1 MLDFNTLSSKRHKL
15 LKSNNKLF
23 AKSRFVTNANGVISR
38 CYWACVNST
47 KGCKAKVRYS
57 IDQAIAGAN
66 HDGMSSGIINIEE
79 TEHNGEYCTTNAID
93 IVVRV
98 ARNAIIEKATE
109 GSLYSNCIC
118 LFVYYML
125 IFSYTNSSGV
135 DLTVAYASIM
145 NPIQL
150 ANPVA
155 AGNMPS
161 CDALQSAYSRRRLS
175 MFPRI
180 PHNYDDIDL
189 PAEYKLAESGR
200 NFLLFN
206 DSFPS
211 LPGGLVDNH
220 IMCFGTKTFSKN
232 LLQAKR
238 VHMDG
243 TFKVCPEPFAQLFTL
258 CSFHRI
264 ML

>member
-1 MLDFNTLSSKRHKL
+1 MLDFNTLSSKRHIL

-23 AKSRFVTNANGVISR
+23 AKSRFVTNANGAISR

-66 HDGMSSGIINIEE
+66 HDGVSSAIINIEE
-79 TEHNGEYCTTNAID
+79 TEHDAEYSTTNAID

-98 ARNAIIEKATE
+98 ARNAIIEIATE
-109 GSLYSNCIC
+109 GNLYSNCIC

-161 CDALQSAYSRRRLS
+161 CDALHSAYSRRRLS
-175 MFPRI
+175 MFHKYLI
-180 PHNYDDIDL
+180 TMMISICL
-189 PAEYKLAESGR
+189 PST
-200 NFLLFN
+200 
-206 DSFPS
+206 S
-211 LPGGLVDNH
+211 
-220 IMCFGTKTFSKN
+220 
-232 LLQAKR
+232 
-238 VHMDG
+238 
-243 TFKVCPEPFAQLFTL
+243 
-258 CSFHRI
+258 
-264 ML
+264 

>member
-1 MLDFNTLSSKRHKL
+1 M
-15 LKSNNKLF
+15 
-23 AKSRFVTNANGVISR
+23 G
-38 CYWACVNST
+38 ST
-47 KGCKAKVRYS
+47 AQR
-57 IDQAIAGAN
+57 
-66 HDGMSSGIINIEE
+66 MP
-79 TEHNGEYCTTNAID
+79 D

-161 CDALQSAYSRRRLS
+161 CDALHSAYSRRRLS
-175 MFPRI
+175 MFHKYLI
-180 PHNYDDIDL
+180 TMMISICL
-189 PAEYKLAESGR
+189 PST
-200 NFLLFN
+200 
-206 DSFPS
+206 S
-211 LPGGLVDNH
+211 
-220 IMCFGTKTFSKN
+220 
-232 LLQAKR
+232 
-238 VHMDG
+238 
-243 TFKVCPEPFAQLFTL
+243 
-258 CSFHRI
+258 
-264 ML
+264 